1 MSTLLFNTKFRFSV
15 EKNTHSCWTC
25 NHKLISSSINSR
37 EINLKVTNICIPLFI
52 VVVLLLSS
60 CGYRNPYVYTG
71 PEKSIYITNWKNRT
85 NKLDLNSKIYQ
96 DLIKWYQKSGSIRVV
111 DNKESADLILA
122 GEILSLNLPSLS
134 YGANSTTK
142 EVKIKLTVR
151 YVLQDI
157 TSKKFLIEVPR
168 ELRTEEYTTTSD
180 VAETSDNEDEALD
193 TIVDEMAQKIYL
205 QTITEIPNI

>member
-1 MSTLLFNTKFRFSV
+1 M
-15 EKNTHSCWTC
+15 
-25 NHKLISSSINSR
+25 
-37 EINLKVTNICIPLFI
+37 KVTNICIPLFI
-52 VVVLLLSS
+52 VIVLLLSS
-60 CGYRNPYVYTG
+60 CGYHNPYIYTG
-71 PEKSIYITNWKNRT
+71 PEKSIYLTNWKNRT

-96 DLIKWYQKSGSIRVV
+96 DLVKWYQKSGSIRVV

-134 YGANSTTK
+134 YGTNSTTK

-157 TSKKFLIEVPR
+157 DSKKFLIEVPR
-168 ELRTEEYTTTSD
+168 EVRTEEYSTTSD

-205 QTITEIPNI
+205 QTITEIPKI